1 MGVLAQGRD
10 CNMPEPETLF
20 RRQRLRDEHVKNL
33 PIVLDD
39 GLKLPN
45 RLASAHPAQAAPAD
59 NDRPMIFE
67 VLKCDQLL
75 EAASGW

>member
-1 MGVLAQGRD
+1 
-10 CNMPEPETLF
+10 MPEPETLF

-45 RLASAHPAQAAPAD
+45 RLASAHSALQGIE
-59 NDRPMIFE
+59 NIFE
-67 VLKCDQLL
+67 PV
-75 EAASGW
+75 SVGR